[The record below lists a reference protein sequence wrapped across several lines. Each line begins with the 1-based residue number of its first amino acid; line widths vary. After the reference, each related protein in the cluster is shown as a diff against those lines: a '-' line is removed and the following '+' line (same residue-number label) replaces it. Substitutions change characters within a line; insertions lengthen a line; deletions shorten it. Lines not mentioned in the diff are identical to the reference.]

1 MTQTLDNTA
10 PTARF
15 LTLTENPL
23 ATEYSTWTNQSKK
36 ILISTSDTIS
46 GIKKCSAYRNGSW
59 FSTTTMGT
67 IPQERI
73 FSYDVTNALTGKITH
88 SFYIYDNACTIDKAN
103 NIANTNSNGNS
114 RYISCEVWLDKTPPS
129 ITINAD
135 SNTWHSAPVTIDADA
150 YDYPSAGGI
159 SDNSGVKSVQYC
171 VTDTETCDNNNWL
184 DYDFGITF
192 NQGVYLLSAHKA
204 VDFAGNEAIASKRI
218 MLNTKAQIVS
228 PVTPTDDSLHTIYN
242 KADDLYYQKH
252 SL

>member
-1 MTQTLDNTA
+1 MDIPNQQDGEYEIILTIFDKAYNKTIHTLTQTLDNTA

-73 FSYDVTNALTGKITH
+73 FSHDVQNALTGKSH

-103 NIANTNSNGNS
+103 NI
-114 RYISCEVWLDKTPPS
+114 KQTP
-129 ITINAD
+129 I
-135 SNTWHSAPVTIDADA
+135 
-150 YDYPSAGGI
+150 
-159 SDNSGVKSVQYC
+159 
-171 VTDTETCDNNNWL
+171 
-184 DYDFGITF
+184 
-192 NQGVYLLSAHKA
+192 
-204 VDFAGNEAIASKRI
+204 
-218 MLNTKAQIVS
+218 
-228 PVTPTDDSLHTIYN
+228 
-242 KADDLYYQKH
+242 
-252 SL
+252 